1 MIKEK
6 INRIDVSAL
15 VQSVTLVWKFKYMRC
30 LAPVINSV
38 VLGKIQGWWYG
49 DIQRNFFLFIRCC
62 YVFNPMKQD
71 ALAYVL
77 PHPSLNPTQKE
88 EITQI
93 CFRIGQRNLKN
104 IGESWSVSRTITGK
118 EGIGV

>member
-49 DIQRNFFLFIRCC
+49 DIIQRNFFLFIRCC

-77 PHPSLNPTQKE
+77 PTPPSTQPK
-88 EITQI
+88 
-93 CFRIGQRNLKN
+93 K
-104 IGESWSVSRTITGK
+104 K
-118 EGIGV
+118 K